1 MSGTTLEA
9 LLGSY
14 VCPIARA
21 LTTNTKICNMKK
33 GNYAFLMI
41 LLFITAAAFA
51 QQTETRNVPAF
62 DKLDI
67 GGSFDAVLK
76 EGNETSVKI
85 TAENIDVKKI
95 ITETKENTLRIFL
108 VKGIYHKIRIKLE
121 ITYKNLD
128 AINRS
133 GSGNL
138 TCESDI
144 TTTGDFHLSS
154 NGSGNITINGKIRAT
169 GQAYVGKSGSGNIK
183 LADLQAE
190 GVHMNFS
197 GSGNFDVDEGN
208 AKKQTIRLSG
218 SGNVSA
224 YGLKT
229 ETCTASVSGSG
240 DIKVYA
246 SSLLEATILGSGNIN
261 YRGDAQVKK
270 VSVHGSGRIDRKG

>member
-1 MSGTTLEA
+1 
-9 LLGSY
+9 
-14 VCPIARA
+14 
-21 LTTNTKICNMKK
+21 MKK
-33 GNYAFLMI
+33 GKNAFLMM
-41 LLFITAAAFA
+41 LLLITAAASA
-51 QQTETRNVPAF
+51 QQTETRNTPAF
-62 DKLDI
+62 DKLEV
-67 GGSFDAVLK
+67 GGPFDAVLK
-76 EGNETSVKI
+76 QGNETSVKI

-95 ITETKENTLRIFL
+95 ITESKGNTLKISL
-108 VKGIYHKIRIKLE
+108 VKGIYHNIKIKLE

-138 TCESDI
+138 TCESDLSSP
-144 TTTGDFHLSS
+144 GDFHLGAS
-154 NGSGNITINGKIRAT
+154 GSGNITVKGKIKAA
-169 GQAYVGKSGSGNIK
+169 GQAIVGKSGSGNIK
-183 LADLQAE
+183 LAGLQAE

-197 GSGNFDVDEGN
+197 GSGNFSVDEGS
-208 AKKQTIRLSG
+208 AKTQTVRLSG

-246 SSLLEATILGSGNIN
+246 SSVLEATISGSGNIN

-270 VSVHGSGRIDRKG
+270 ISVHGSGRIDKKG

>member
-1 MSGTTLEA
+1 
-9 LLGSY
+9 
-14 VCPIARA
+14 
-21 LTTNTKICNMKK
+21 MKK
-33 GNYAFLMI
+33 TNAFLMI
-41 LLFITAAAFA
+41 LLLITAAVSA

-76 EGNETSVKI
+76 QGNEPSVKI
-85 TAENIDVKKI
+85 TAENIDIKKI
-95 ITETKENTLRIFL
+95 LTETKGNTLRIFL
-108 VKGIYHKIRIKLE
+108 VKGIYHNIKIKLE

-138 TCESDI
+138 TCESDLSSA
-144 TTTGDFHLSS
+144 GDFNLSS
-154 NGSGNITINGKIRAT
+154 SGSGNITIHGKIRAA
-169 GQAYVGKSGSGNIK
+169 GQAIVGKSGSGNIK
-183 LADLQAE
+183 LAGLQAE

-208 AKKQTIRLSG
+208 AKTQTIRLTG

-229 ETCTASVSGSG
+229 ETCTARVSGSG

-246 SSLLEATILGSGNIN
+246 SSLLEATIVGSGNIN
-261 YRGDAQVKK
+261 YRGDAHVKK
-270 VSVHGSGRIDRKG
+270 VSVHGSGRIDKKG